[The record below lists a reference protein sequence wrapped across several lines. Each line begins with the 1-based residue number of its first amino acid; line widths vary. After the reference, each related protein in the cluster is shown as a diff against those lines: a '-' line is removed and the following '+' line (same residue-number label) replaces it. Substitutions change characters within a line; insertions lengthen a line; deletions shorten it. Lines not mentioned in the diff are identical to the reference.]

1 MLKKRKRE
9 KTTKTNDIDEKEDIE
24 MNINN
29 NLIDNEKLETN
40 KIDIIE
46 KQENFLQGKKNH
58 LLSFEIILKI
68 NFNNKY
74 IITVKEL
81 SNERI
86 GVLFEKS
93 MSIFSSK
100 TFIIINEIKFNVS
113 KEDSDYRMKQPI
125 DFFELKNNDLIIL
138 TSKFIHFYKL
148 SNNQY
153 ILNQTINE
161 SIQEKKQEEEFD
173 FSNGKINSIFQ
184 SSNEKIISCNDLG
197 FTIYCKKKDQY
208 ILDVRHKTNFEVINV
223 LEIKPNQIILFQ
235 KKYET
240 FRAPV
245 RGGSDYN
252 IYSLSLYD
260 IEKDKL
266 SSVNEFYADSNPF
279 KDEIS
284 FFRNN
289 DLLFVKYGGSKFD
302 IFDINQN
309 MKSLNENNE
318 IIQTNE
324 VNSCCYYYHKVKDEM
339 NIEFICYYSKNLFF
353 GRDIEEDKIKLY
365 QFLDK
370 SFEYY
375 QDFPFSKEEV
385 VDIIKLRN
393 DNLIMYLFN
402 EIIVLGKK

>member
-1 MLKKRKRE
+1 
-9 KTTKTNDIDEKEDIE
+9 
-24 MNINN
+24 
-29 NLIDNEKLETN
+29 
-40 KIDIIE
+40 
-46 KQENFLQGKKNH
+46 
-58 LLSFEIILKI
+58 
-68 NFNNKY
+68 
-74 IITVKEL
+74 
-81 SNERI
+81 
-86 GVLFEKS
+86 

-324 VNSCCYYYHKVKDEM
+324 VKSCHCHYYHKVKDEM

>member
-1 MLKKRKRE
+1 MKNKK
-9 KTTKTNDIDEKEDIE
+9 IFFKE
-24 MNINN
+24 
-29 NLIDNEKLETN
+29 
-40 KIDIIE
+40 
-46 KQENFLQGKKNH
+46 KKNI
-58 LLSFEIILKI
+58 LSFEIILKI

-74 IITVKEL
+74 IIAVKEL

-113 KEDSDYRMKQPI
+113 KEDSYYRMKEPI
-125 DFFELKNNDLIIL
+125 DFFELKNNDLVIL

-161 SIQEKKQEEEFD
+161 SIQEKKQEQEFD
-173 FSNGKINSIFQ
+173 FSIGKINSIFQ
-184 SSNEKIISCNDLG
+184 SANEKIISCNNLG
-197 FTIYCKKKDQY
+197 FTIYCKKMGQY
-208 ILDVRHKTNFEVINV
+208 ILDVRHKTNFEIINA

-235 KKYET
+235 KKDET
-240 FRAPV
+240 FIVPG
-245 RGGSDYN
+245 RGTSYGN
-252 IYSLSLYD
+252 IFSVSLYD

-266 SSVNEFYADSNPF
+266 SSVNEFYAYDNPF
-279 KDEIS
+279 QDKIS

-289 DLLFVKYGGSKFD
+289 ELLFVKYGGSKFD

-324 VNSCCYYYHKVKDEM
+324 VHCCQYHYYHKVKDEM

-353 GRDIEEDKIKLY
+353 ARDIKEDKIKLY

-393 DNLIMYLFN
+393 DNLIMNLFK
-402 EIIVLGKK
+402 EIIVLGKKKK